1 MIGEI
6 VILILIGLCMV
17 LGYTTFN
24 LLRKNEK
31 LEDITI
37 SYRDYL
43 IKLRQHIESSDKKL
57 KEIDAKGTFHSD
69 DEIGWFFTT
78 IKELQEKINQ
88 FKINL

>member
-69 DEIGWFFTT
+69 DEIGWFFKNIKTFQET
-78 IKELQEKINQ
+78 ISN
-88 FKINL
+88 FKIDL

>member
-6 VILILIGLCMV
+6 VILVLIGLCMV

-31 LEDITI
+31 LEDITL

-43 IKLRQHIESSDKKL
+43 LKLKQQIDLTDKKL
-57 KEIDAKGTFHSD
+57 QQLDEREMFKSD
-69 DEIGWFFTT
+69 DEIGWFFKS
-78 IKELQEKINQ
+78 IKELQERINQ
-88 FKINL
+88 FKINI